1 MPVLISGVLKDGTG
15 TPVQNCTI
23 QLKAC
28 RTSTTVVV
36 NTVASENP
44 DDAGRYSMD
53 VEQGQYTVTLLVEGY
68 PPSHA
73 GVITVYDDSK
83 PGTLNDFLGAMTE
96 DDVRPEALR
105 RFEAMVEEVARQ
117 ASEASRNATAAGQA
131 SEQAQTSA
139 GQASESATAAVNA
152 AGAAEASATQ
162 AASSA
167 ASAES
172 SAGTAT
178 TKAGEASASAASA
191 DTARTAAAASAAAA
205 KTSEANADAS
215 RTAAGD
221 SAAAAAASAT
231 AAQTSAERA
240 GASETA
246 AKTSETQAA
255 SSAGDAGAS
264 ATAAAASEKA
274 AAASAAAAKTS
285 ETNAATSASTAAA
298 SATAASSSASEA
310 STHAAASD
318 TSASLAAQSS
328 TAAGAAATRAED
340 AAKRAEDIAD
350 VISLEDASL
359 TKKGIVKLSS
369 ATDSDS
375 EALAATP
382 KAVHAVMDEVQ
393 TKAPLDSPVFTGTP
407 TTPTPPDDAKG
418 LQTANAEFVRK
429 LIAALVG
436 SVPES
441 LDTLQELADALGND
455 PNFATTVL
463 NKLAGKQPLDDT
475 LTALSG
481 KSIEGLIEY
490 VGLRETINHAAD
502 ALQKSQNGG
511 DIPDKKQFARTIS
524 AVTSTT
530 ITLGESGWFKIA
542 TVFMPQSTSTAVI
555 KLYGGSGF
563 NVGSFEQST
572 ISELVLRAGNGSPVG
587 ITATLWKRSPN
598 GVLECAWINTSGGNY
613 DIYVRINQYAYWL
626 IAQYDYT
633 GNANVT
639 LYNAPE
645 YSETK
650 PANATNGQTYTLYNS
665 MMKPTAGDV
674 EALSVNGGR
683 LNGPL
688 GIGTDNALGGNSI
701 VFGDNDTGFKWHSD
715 GVLGIYANN
724 ALVGYIDNSG
734 LHMSVD
740 VLTNGAVR
748 AGNAKKLSLTSNNN
762 STMTATFNLWGDGG
776 NRPTV
781 IELDDDQGWHLYS
794 QRNTDGSIQFVVNGQ
809 VIPDNY
815 GNFDARYLTSG
826 NVYTKGE
833 SDNRYVQNIQRGAPV
848 WPGKVDEY
856 GPAEAPAGCFLTQA
870 RHDPTTAYGVT
881 FAYRPLQMWVGNG
894 WRTING

>member
-1 MPVLISGVLKDGTG
+1 MPVLISGVLKDGAG

-53 VEQGQYTVTLLVEGY
+53 VEQGQYAVTLLVEGY

-117 ASEASRNATAAGQA
+117 ASEALRNATAAGQA

-139 GQASESATAAVNA
+139 
-152 AGAAEASATQ
+152 
-162 AASSA
+162 
-167 ASAES
+167 
-172 SAGTAT
+172 
-178 TKAGEASASAASA
+178 
-191 DTARTAAAASAAAA
+191 
-205 KTSEANADAS
+205 
-215 RTAAGD
+215 
-221 SAAAAAASAT
+221 
-231 AAQTSAERA
+231 ERA

-246 AKTSETQAA
+246 AKMSETQAA
-255 SSAGDAGAS
+255 SSAGETGAS

-274 AAASAAAAKTS
+274 AAASAAEAKTS
-285 ETNAATSASTAAA
+285 ETNAATSANTAAA
-298 SATAASSSASEA
+298 SATAASSSASAA

-369 ATDSDS
+369 AADSDS
-375 EALAATP
+375 EVLAATP
-382 KAVHAVMDEVQ
+382 KAVKTVMGEVQ
-393 TKAPLDSPVFTGTP
+393 TKAPLDSPAFTGTP

-481 KSIEGLIEY
+481 KSVDGLIEY
-490 VGLRETINHAAD
+490 VGLRETINRAAG
-502 ALQKSQNGG
+502 ALQKDQNGA
-511 DIPDKKQFARTIS
+511 DIPDKKQFARTIG
-524 AVTSTT
+524 AVTSTSVT
-530 ITLGESGWFKIA
+530 FGESGWFKIA
-542 TVFMPQSTSTAVI
+542 TVFMPQATSTAVI

-563 NVGSFEQST
+563 NVGSFEQAA

-587 ITATLWKRSPN
+587 ITATLWRRSPAAAN
-598 GVLECAWINTSGGNY
+598 EIAWINTSGDSY
-613 DIYVRINQYAYWL
+613 DIYINIGRYAYGL
-626 IAQYDYT
+626 IAQYDCT
-633 GNANVT
+633 SNAGVILHT
-639 LYNAPE
+639 SPE
-645 YSETK
+645 FSETK
-650 PANATNGQTYTLYNS
+650 PANATNGQTYTLFNS
-665 MMKPTAGDV
+665 LMKPTAGDV
-674 EALSVNGGR
+674 EALSVSGGR

-701 VFGDNDTGFKWHSD
+701 VFGDNDTGLKQNGD
-715 GVLGIYANN
+715 GILDIFANNQHTVRVAPGEMIVLGAI
-724 ALVGYIDNSG
+724 
-734 LHMSVD
+734 
-740 VLTNGAVR
+740 R
-748 AGNAKKLSLTSNNN
+748 AGNGKKLSLTSTNN
-762 STMTATFNLWGDGG
+762 SALNAGFNLWGDGG

-781 IELDDDQGWHLYS
+781 IELGDDQGWHLYS

-815 GNFDARYLTSG
+815 GNFDARYLSSG